1 MTSTTHITA
10 IAVTGVY
17 LVVTLLIGVVL
28 SRRNSNVDQYMVAG
42 RSLGFIAVGFVLMSE
57 FLGLGST
64 VGTAEFAYQHG
75 VGAAWQLVSIAI
87 ALILFAF
94 WIAPR
99 YRAHTESTVSGIVN
113 REYGPTARRL
123 TSVMMVYALLSVS
136 CALYAGG
143 TATLV
148 PILGVPRWVAL
159 LIVAGVTVA
168 YLMLGGM
175 RAVAIT
181 NVLDALMILVGTGL
195 TAVIGLIQVG
205 GFKKLHS
212 QLDPFMFDP
221 TSMGWALII
230 AWFLA
235 NIGAIFATQYI
246 VQALASTTD
255 KKTARRASLVGAAA
269 VLPVGFFAT
278 TAGMTAAVRFPG
290 ANPSQTFG
298 LWAAHTN
305 PILGGLI
312 VTGVGAAMLGTIG
325 AVTHAST
332 QLLSAD
338 FIPLI
343 TRRLRQPD
351 SDRRNLRWARGSNV
365 LLALLPV
372 PFVLLAPKI
381 LELVFFARGVRA
393 SIAVVVVSILLGAK
407 RVHPVAVVSGL
418 AVSVIASTA
427 WYIADSPWGVDEIYI
442 SIGVPILS
450 LTIGRILAHRRQP
463 DNQLDPGQTT
473 TSRPCEEAE
482 RTRLNGQSAREL

>member
-1 MTSTTHITA
+1 MASTTQPA
-10 IAVTGVY
+10 ALAVTGGY
-17 LVVTLLIGVVL
+17 LAVTLVIGIVL
-28 SRRNSNVDQYMVAG
+28 SRCNSDVDQYMVAG
-42 RSLGFIAVGFVLMSE
+42 RSLGFVAVGFVLMSE

-75 VGAAWQLVSIAI
+75 VGAAWQLVSIAV
-87 ALILFAF
+87 ALVLFAF
-94 WIAPR
+94 WLAPR
-99 YRAHTESTVSGIVN
+99 YRSHPETTVSGIVN
-113 REYGPTARRL
+113 REYGPVARRL
-123 TSVMMVYALLSVS
+123 TSAMMIYALLSVG

-148 PILGVPRWVAL
+148 PLLGVPRWVAL
-159 LIVAGVTVA
+159 VIVAGVTVT

-181 NVLDALMILVGTGL
+181 NALDAIMILLGTGL
-195 TAVIGLIQVG
+195 TAVVGLSQVG
-205 GFKKLHS
+205 GFSRLHS
-212 QLDPFMFDP
+212 ELDPFMFDP
-221 TSMGWALII
+221 TSMGWALVI

-255 KKTARRASLVGAAA
+255 KRTARKASLVGAAA

-298 LWAAHTN
+298 LWAAHTT
-305 PILGGLI
+305 PLIGGLI

-325 AVTHAST
+325 AVTHSST

-343 TRRLRQPD
+343 TRRLGLRE
-351 SDRRNLRWARGSNV
+351 SGRRALRLARGTNV

-372 PFVLLAPKI
+372 PFVLFTPKI

-393 SIAVVVVSILLGAK
+393 AIAVVVVSVLFGAK
-407 RVHPVAVVSGL
+407 RVHPVAVIAGL
-418 AVSVIASTA
+418 ALSVIGSTA
-427 WYIADSPWGVDEIYI
+427 WYLAGDPWGVDEIYI
-442 SIGVPILS
+442 SIGVPILA
-450 LTIGRILAHRRQP
+450 LAVGWVLAHRRHTVVEPQSAPTPAHAEP
-463 DNQLDPGQTT
+463 DGHLPVEH
-473 TSRPCEEAE
+473 R
-482 RTRLNGQSAREL
+482 SAREL